1 MSAIYILQIESST
14 KNCSVA
20 LSKEGETIAYKE
32 IAESG
37 YTHAENLHVFIDEVL
52 SKSDITFDQLAAVAV
67 SQGPG
72 SYTGLRIGVSAAKGL
87 CFALDIPLIAVD
99 TLEILS
105 KKIVV
110 EDGFVVPLLDARRME
125 VYAAI
130 FSSHGEAVLPVHS
143 KIINEKAFSEYNEK
157 LHLLGDGALK
167 CQGLL
172 QKDNIVFYP
181 DILYPSAQE
190 MSLLAYE
197 KFKNKSFENVAY
209 FEPFYLKE
217 FYTGS

>member
-1 MSAIYILQIESST
+1 MSATYILQIESST

-20 LSKEGETIAYKE
+20 LSKEGVTIAYKE
-32 IAESG
+32 IAETG
-37 YTHAENLHVFIDEVL
+37 YTHAENLHVFIDDIL
-52 SKSDITFDQLAAVAV
+52 SKSDVTCHQLAAVAV

-87 CFALDIPLIAVD
+87 CFALDIPLIALD

-110 EDGFVVPLLDARRME
+110 EDGFVIPILDARRME

-130 FSSHGEAVLPVHS
+130 FSSNGEVVLPVHS
-143 KIINEKAFSEYNEK
+143 KIIDENAFSELDEK
-157 LHLLGDGALK
+157 LHLLGDGVLK

-172 QKDNIVFYP
+172 KKANIEFYP

-190 MSLLAYE
+190 MSKLAYE